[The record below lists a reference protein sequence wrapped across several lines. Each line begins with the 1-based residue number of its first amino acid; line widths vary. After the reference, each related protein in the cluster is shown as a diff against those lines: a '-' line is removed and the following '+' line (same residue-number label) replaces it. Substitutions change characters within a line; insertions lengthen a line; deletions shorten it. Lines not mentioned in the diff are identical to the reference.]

1 MQKNNSKT
9 FNTNGVPSRMIIQ
22 KNKEG
27 VVIGDFESITE
38 AAKSNNV
45 SRTSI
50 VNNLKGRSKYCGGY
64 KYEYR

>member
-22 KNKEG
+22 QNKEG
-27 VVIGDFESITE
+27 VVIGDFASITE

-45 SRTSI
+45 SPTSI
-50 VNNLKGRSKYCGGY
+50 VNNLNQMNK
-64 KYEYR
+64 